1 MKIAF
6 FGTPIFSATILEN
19 IAKEHEVLAC
29 ITAPDAKSNRGKK
42 LNPPE
47 AKKKALALDIPVF
60 QPAKLNEDFLETF
73 TSLACDVAIVVS
85 YGRIIPA
92 SYLVVPKYGFVNIH
106 ASILPRWRG
115 AAPIHRAILAGD
127 KESGISIMQMDE
139 GLDTGDV
146 YRILPCEIEK
156 DETTGSLHD
165 KLLDISVSGIMD
177 FLRDLE
183 RAETSGEIFPLPK
196 KQDESKANYAHKI
209 KKEMAVIDWSK
220 NGLEIE
226 RLIRG
231 LNPYPSAKA
240 TYNGSL
246 LKIHM
251 GKFMEAEHSLGFGEV
266 ESASDDGIKVACEG
280 GFINITRIQ
289 KAGSKAMDV
298 KDFLRGKAI
307 LKGDTLS

>member
-1 MKIAF
+1 MKIVF

-19 IAKEHEVLAC
+19 IAKEHEVIAC
-29 ITAPDAKSNRGKK
+29 VTAPDAKSNRGKK

-47 AKKKALALDIPVF
+47 VKKKAIELNIPVF
-60 QPAKLNEDFLETF
+60 QPARLNAEFLETF
-73 TSLACDVAIVVS
+73 SSLGCDIAIVVS
-85 YGRIIPA
+85 YGRIIPK
-92 SYLVVPKYGFVNIH
+92 SYLTLPKHGFVNIH

-146 YRILPCEIEK
+146 YRILPCEIEE

-177 FLRDLE
+177 FLRDLAH
-183 RAETSGEIFPLPK
+183 AESSGESFPMPK

-220 NGLEIE
+220 NGLTIE

-240 TYNGSL
+240 TYNGDL
-246 LKIHM
+246 LKIHS
-251 GKFMEAEHSLGFGEV
+251 GKFIEAEHSLAFGTV
-266 ESASDDGIKVACEG
+266 ESASDEGIRVACEG

-298 KDFLRGKAI
+298 EDFLRGKTI
-307 LKGDTLS
+307 LKGDILS